1 MLDYIFLLIAAIIV
15 FPVLYYLMTKGKA
28 GKVMVI
34 MAAAGF
40 GIALAGIYIQNHF
53 AFYYSAIAM
62 IGLSF
67 AAAVLIANRLP
78 DKTVSEGVLDEL
90 YEPIRLEDDSP
101 AMNDENEIAVAS
113 EDIRAAVPAE
123 DSNTIE
129 PEGYREVILPGMAEI
144 EQPPEDLDR
153 NEQAASYLE
162 NDELELLTDLDT
174 PEIDLV
180 SESVEEAMEPEFAGE
195 DDYLE
200 PLEMPSQPAA
210 EESKRPEQPSFVDED
225 DYLDDGDLESW
236 LEARPVPEP
245 ADERPE
251 EPDVMREDDPFG
263 LLTEE
268 DWIVEEEEE
277 GDGK

>member
-15 FPVLYYLMTKGKA
+15 FPVLYYLMIRGKA

-34 MAAAGF
+34 MAAVGF

-67 AAAVLIANRLP
+67 AAAVLIANRLL
-78 DKTVSEGVLDEL
+78 DKTISEGVPDEL
-90 YEPIRLEDDSP
+90 YEPIRLEDDAQ

-113 EDIRAAVPAE
+113 GDIRTAALAE

-129 PEGYREVILPGMAEI
+129 PEGYREVIIPGMAEI
-144 EQPPEDLDR
+144 EHPPEDLDR

-174 PEIDLV
+174 PEIVLV
-180 SESVEEAMEPEFAGE
+180 PESVEEAMEPEFAGE

-200 PLEMPSQPAA
+200 PLEMPSRPV
-210 EESKRPEQPSFVDED
+210 EEATLRSEKSSFIDED

-245 ADERPE
+245 PDSRQE
-251 EPDVMREDDPFG
+251 EPEVMREDDPFG